1 MTGRDLDFP
10 RQFGVNAQTAMALL
24 NKDWPQYETF
34 QKSVTFTA
42 GTNEN
47 GDYDGTGNPSAL
59 LTVTGVVEL
68 SIIAL
73 CTVNLAGAGATVEVG
88 TTTNTAGL
96 LAQTTATDIGA
107 KDIWHDATP
116 DATIELTSVVT
127 RKIVTE
133 NVSVKVGTANIT
145 AGAITFVVR
154 WAPISSDGNVVA
166 A

>member
-1 MTGRDLDFP
+1 MGRDLDFP
-10 RQFGVNAQTAMALL
+10 IQYGVNAQTAMALL

-34 QKSVTFTA
+34 QKSVTFVAT
-42 GTNEN
+42 TNGN

-73 CTVNLAGAGATVEVG
+73 CTVDLAGANATIKVG
-88 TTTNTAGL
+88 TAKSTAGL
-96 LAQTTATDIGA
+96 IAQATATDIDVD
-107 KDIWHDATP
+107 DIWHDATP
-116 DATIELTSVVT
+116 DSSIELTSVVT
-127 RKIVTE
+127 RKIVSEDVIIT
-133 NVSVKVGTANIT
+133 VATANIT
-145 AGAITFVVR
+145 SGAITFVVR